1 MVQISCCEPAQ
12 FKQALKQTF
21 FSSSF
26 FLLFFFFFFFFL
38 FKSET
43 KLAASVLKLD
53 RNTKNVILIGQQL
66 NRSIYPVK
74 FAVLFN
80 LLCVMIQS
88 IRV

>member
-12 FKQALKQTF
+12 FKQALKQTLF
-21 FSSSF
+21 FSSFS
-26 FLLFFFFFFFFL
+26 FFL

>member
-12 FKQALKQTF
+12 FKQALKQT
-21 FSSSF
+21 
-26 FLLFFFFFFFFL
+26 LFFFFFFFFLSFFL